1 MRYLVDVFKLR
12 TQTSVN
18 AKYFVLNNCAER
30 HHIECLIEN
39 FPKMESDSLFAFLI
53 EAEKS
58 VYTSSFMMTS
68 KQEEVIR
75 KSDFVAKKKD
85 DAF

>member
-1 MRYLVDVFKLR
+1 MRNLVDVFKLW

-18 AKYFVLNNCAER
+18 AKYFVFYNSAER
-30 HHIECLIEN
+30 HHIEYIIED
-39 FPKMESDSLFAFLI
+39 FPKMESNSLFAFLI

-58 VYTSSFMMTS
+58 VYTSSLMMAT
-68 KQEEVIR
+68 KQEEVVR
-75 KSDFVAKKKD
+75 KPDFIAKKKD